1 MSTRKDR
8 LRQAYECLRTRGY
21 IHTKKD
27 LAAKIG
33 ITQPALYA
41 AFGGNE
47 AYLTDNLFVKI
58 CAAFPA
64 VFSLEYLIT
73 GDGALLLTTDEPDDS
88 DAAETHIIEIYAKV
102 IKDVELLNHQL
113 KEEIAEVRR
122 LKEELVDAVSQ
133 FRKPYKQQSP
143 DYPLAAEAEH
153 TPKTTKNI

>member
-8 LRQAYECLRTRGY
+8 LRQSYEYLRRCGY
-21 IHTKKD
+21 LHTKKD
-27 LAAKIG
+27 MATKIG
-33 ITQPALYA
+33 MTQPALYA

-58 CAAFPA
+58 CASFPG

-73 GDGALLLTTDEPDDS
+73 GDGMLELNSEQDVESSANDL
-88 DAAETHIIEIYAKV
+88 HIIEVYAKV

-122 LKEELVDAVSQ
+122 LKEELVDAVNQ
-133 FRKPYKQQSP
+133 FRIPYKQQSP
-143 DYPLAAEAEH
+143 DHPMAVEAQV
-153 TPKTTKNI
+153 TPTK